1 MLFPKKLPQG
11 GTVLLTALSSPLAE
25 DQPVEEIAR
34 AVERLGLRARIGD
47 ACRAGPAASGYAA
60 APAALR
66 AADLHRGFADPEI
79 DAIWCVRGGSTSWQL
94 LPLLDYDLIAAHP
107 KPFIGFSDVTTLHL
121 ALQQRCGLV
130 TFHGPTANRALD
142 WAEDR
147 FSWSSLRAA
156 LDLED
161 CLEIR
166 NPPGA
171 PVECLRPGRAE
182 GILTGGNLSLAVHS
196 LGTPE
201 QIDAR
206 GRVLYLEDVG
216 EAVYA
221 LEKMLTQLLRAGVL
235 AAAAALVFG
244 AFARCGNAYRP
255 DYGPQA
261 LLRDFF
267 AGWPCPVLAG
277 LRSAHCSPMVTL
289 PMGTLCQIDGDLGT
303 ITVRR

>member
-94 LPLLDYDLIAAHP
+94 LPLLDCDLIAAHP

-130 TFHGPTANRALD
+130 TFHGPTANRD
-142 WAEDR
+142 WAEDS
-147 FSWSSLRAA
+147 FSWPSLRAA
-156 LDLED
+156 LDLE
-161 CLEIR
+161 EI
-166 NPPGA
+166 
-171 PVECLRPGRAE
+171 GRAH
-182 GILTGGNLSLAVHS
+182 V
-196 LGTPE
+196 
-201 QIDAR
+201 
-206 GRVLYLEDVG
+206 
-216 EAVYA
+216 
-221 LEKMLTQLLRAGVL
+221 
-235 AAAAALVFG
+235 
-244 AFARCGNAYRP
+244 
-255 DYGPQA
+255 
-261 LLRDFF
+261 
-267 AGWPCPVLAG
+267 
-277 LRSAHCSPMVTL
+277 
-289 PMGTLCQIDGDLGT
+289 
-303 ITVRR
+303 